1 MTLTTLDL
9 VIFISYVVA
18 MMAIGLLMARSK
30 KTENSEDYFLAGKE
44 LPWWAVGGSLIA
56 SNISAEQMI
65 GMAGSGF
72 VIGMAISS
80 YELMAA
86 ATLLVV
92 AKFFLPAFVKN
103 KITTMPQFVERRFD
117 GRVRTGLAVFWVMLF
132 IFVNITSLF
141 YLGGLAISKIMD
153 VPLTFSIIG
162 LAIYSASFSI
172 FGGLRVVVWT
182 DVIQVIVLVF
192 GGTMASYMA
201 LNALSGG
208 EGVIAGMEE
217 LFRRAPEKFNMI
229 FDKDDTYVDIQ
240 TGKTESSYALLPGIA
255 VLIGGMWIA
264 NLYYW
269 GINQYIIQRALAAK
283 SIQEA
288 QKGLVFAAFIKVFM
302 PFIVVLPGIV
312 AFVMQADIQ
321 KADEAYPWILSN
333 YVTSGFRGI
342 ALAALVAAIGSS
354 ISSMANSAST
364 IYTLDI
370 HRVLIRKNV
379 SEKSLVK
386 IGQITAAATLV
397 IGVLMTPLLEN
408 FGQVFQFIQE
418 YTGFVSPGILCIFMF
433 GLFWKRTT
441 TNAALVV
448 LTISIPLSLA
458 LKFFFPEWAF
468 LNRMGVCFLL
478 LSLIMIVISYMGPA
492 PSAQQKE
499 LAADPADYKTTNSFN
514 ILSIILLSILA
525 AIYAI
530 LW

>member
-1 MTLTTLDL
+1 M
-9 VIFISYVVA
+9 
-18 MMAIGLLMARSK
+18 
-30 KTENSEDYFLAGKE
+30 
-44 LPWWAVGGSLIA
+44 
-56 SNISAEQMI
+56 
-65 GMAGSGF
+65 
-72 VIGMAISS
+72 
-80 YELMAA
+80 
-86 ATLLVV
+86 
-92 AKFFLPAFVKN
+92 
-103 KITTMPQFVERRFD
+103 
-117 GRVRTGLAVFWVMLF
+117 
-132 IFVNITSLF
+132 
-141 YLGGLAISKIMD
+141 
-153 VPLTFSIIG
+153 
-162 LAIYSASFSI
+162 
-172 FGGLRVVVWT
+172 
-182 DVIQVIVLVF
+182 
-192 GGTMASYMA
+192 
-201 LNALSGG
+201 
-208 EGVIAGMEE
+208 
-217 LFRRAPEKFNMI
+217 
-229 FDKDDTYVDIQ
+229 
-240 TGKTESSYALLPGIA
+240 
-255 VLIGGMWIA
+255 
-264 NLYYW
+264 
-269 GINQYIIQRALAAK
+269 
-283 SIQEA
+283 
-288 QKGLVFAAFIKVFM
+288 
-302 PFIVVLPGIV
+302 
-312 AFVMQADIQ
+312 
-321 KADEAYPWILSN
+321 
-333 YVTSGFRGI
+333 
-342 ALAALVAAIGSS
+342 AALVAAIGSS

-370 HRVLIRKNV
+370 HRVLIRRNV